1 MTENPQFQRG
11 IAEFNREHFFE
22 CHDTLEELWMETG
35 GRDRLFLQGL
45 IQASVGLYHFF
56 NGNYKGA
63 SSQLT
68 KALGKLDG
76 YRPSYAGIDL
86 ERFTQQIVAWLAL
99 AERGLA
105 GNPVTTEDSIIPKI
119 QVVQHQR

>member
-11 IAEFNREHFFE
+11 IAEFNREQFFE

-63 SSQLT
+63 SSQMT

-76 YRPSYAGIDL
+76 YRPAYAGIDL
-86 ERFTQQIVAWLAL
+86 ERFTQQVVASLAL
-99 AERGLA
+99 AERRLA
-105 GNPVTTEDSIIPKI
+105 GNPVDTEDIIIPKI

>member
-11 IAEFNREHFFE
+11 IAEFNRELFFE

-45 IQASVGLYHFF
+45 IQVSVGLYHFF
-56 NGNYKGA
+56 NRNYKGA

-68 KALGKLDG
+68 KALGKLDAF
-76 YRPSYAGIDL
+76 RPAYGGIEL
-86 ERFTQQIVAWLAL
+86 ERFTGQIVAWLAL
-99 AERGLA
+99 AERGVS
-105 GNPVTTEDSIIPKI
+105 GNPVNTEELTIPKI